1 VQKVARFPSQ
11 SMRSRCTPE
20 EWQARVDLAACYRLV
35 GLYEMSDMMA
45 NHISSRVPG
54 DRLDP
59 SYRD

>member
-1 VQKVARFPSQ
+1 
-11 SMRSRCTPE
+11 MRSRCTPE

-35 GLYEMSDMMA
+35 GPYEVSDMMA

-54 DRLDP
+54 EAGTDRLDP